1 MPSNVITLPR
11 SQLYELV
18 WSKPVTELAKE
29 FGISDVALAKR
40 CRAIRIPLPPR
51 GYWARV
57 AAGQKPRRP
66 PLPPFRGSRR
76 RFGLSD
82 VDGLDD
88 PQDPGAGLSEF
99 SSRTVTRQGP
109 PSASSQGGVPSVS
122 GEKSSGSPRPDPTVT
137 FTPRPPP
144 THDADPMSPEES
156 DLRARIAAL
165 DLAPLGNLT
174 EAHPAVLRTAV
185 HARLLK
191 STAITWPRGTRSG
204 PILDMTRVSAGE
216 RERTLHVLDAVLR
229 GATLLG
235 WKFTRP
241 PGTPD
246 NQRPR
251 PSFGPRHRQPTYGW
265 LHVEDE
271 PITLRIDE
279 RNRRSDHVP
288 TEKEKAEKK
297 TGRYVWMPR
306 YDYHPSGELSLH
318 AIEPAHSYTMK
329 TFRIHAS
336 RPLDHQARRILE
348 GLLDIALAR
357 KRRREEQRLQEIA
370 DREYERQQQIMR
382 ARRAAQAALIE
393 QLECQAG
400 AWSRAQLLRRYVRA
414 ARRALGTAMVTSE
427 LAGESVDFLA
437 WAEHYVNQLDPL
449 HPEPRDPDL
458 AHESDF
464 RYGADNEH
472 HAEEQ
477 RRLSGHDWEKAD
489 KLVAPNTSGP

>member
-1 MPSNVITLPR
+1 MTNVITLPR

-29 FGISDVALAKR
+29 FGMSDVALAKR

-66 PLPPFRGSRR
+66 PLPKLRGTRAKVSGRTAREDCLEAGRR
-76 RFGLSD
+76 ERAYM
-82 VDGLDD
+82 DGLAAC
-88 PQDPGAGLSEF
+88 PSEP
-99 SSRTVTRQGP
+99 SGHW
-109 PSASSQGGVPSVS
+109 PSADAPLGSDTAS
-122 GEKSSGSPRPDPTVT
+122 GDEPTVT
-137 FTPRPPP
+137 FTPQPRS
-144 THDADPMSPEES
+144 THDDAESLSPEES
-156 DLRARIAAL
+156 ALRGRIAAL
-165 DLAPLGNLT
+165 ALAPLGNLT

-204 PILDMTRVSAGE
+204 PIVDMARVSVGE
-216 RERTLHVLDAVLR
+216 RDRTLRVLDAVLR

-235 WKFTRP
+235 WKFVRP
-241 PGTPD
+241 PTTPD
-246 NQRPR
+246 DTRPR
-251 PSFGPRHRQPTYGW
+251 PSFGPRRRQPTFGR
-265 LHVEDE
+265 LLVEDE
-271 PITLRIDE
+271 PITLRVDE

-297 TGRYVWMPR
+297 TDLYMWIPR

-336 RPLDHQARRILE
+336 RPLEHQARHILA

-382 ARRAAQAALIE
+382 ARRAAQTALIE

-414 ARRALGTAMVTSE
+414 ARQTLGTTIVTSHVN
-427 LAGESVDFLA
+427 GENVDFLT

-449 HPEPRDPDL
+449 HQEPRDPDL
-458 AHESDF
+458 HHESDF
-464 RYGADNEH
+464 RYGADNERYGD
-472 HAEEQ
+472 EQ

-489 KLVAPNTSGP
+489 KLVVPKTPSP